1 MLGEKHCSTHKR
13 CICLGSQRLLLMLL
27 IEKIYSYI
35 NYENNKYDDD
45 DEDDDA
51 GRL

>member
-1 MLGEKHCSTHKR
+1 
-13 CICLGSQRLLLMLL
+13 MLL

-45 DEDDDA
+45 DDDADA
-51 GRL
+51 GR